1 MPSGRAAAFTI
12 AGQGVVRGRLGA
24 GSGGDRD
31 MRALGDSTPRRLP
44 GTKWTI
50 PSTQPVGMQKDKGLC
65 SSSASQTSYRI
76 SHPPLPARDSERG
89 GRVGTRGI
97 LSHETEEDR
106 PECSAGGSSVA
117 VESAYGV

>member
-1 MPSGRAAAFTI
+1 
-12 AGQGVVRGRLGA
+12 
-24 GSGGDRD
+24 

-97 LSHETEEDR
+97 LNHETEEDR
-106 PECSAGGSSVA
+106 PECSAGGSSP
-117 VESAYGV
+117 GVGTRNWASSFRRPSLSSYQETLP